1 LGSTHNAIG
10 TTGNDHEPR
19 SHNGLGELVGQLI
32 IGIVGGSPCR
42 SKNAYFLTIPIPME
56 YTEGMAEF
64 FDRAVDDF
72 DIQEIQ
78 LRLMQLQQSRHELSH
93 ECGMEVVFRTIE

>member
-1 LGSTHNAIG
+1 
-10 TTGNDHEPR
+10 
-19 SHNGLGELVGQLI
+19 
-32 IGIVGGSPCR
+32 
-42 SKNAYFLTIPIPME
+42 ME

-78 LRLMQLQQSRHELSH
+78 LRLMQLQQPCHKLAH